1 MRETRIEKTMEV
13 VRSMNELRNN
23 IRQFIQLNL
32 REYNFNITFEML
44 EVMFHLWRK
53 DNINQKELADIT
65 FRDKSSMTYVLDNLV
80 KRNLVTRVED
90 GSDRRS
96 KRVVLTADGR
106 KLEETLHP
114 MLMDLYDV
122 AAGTL
127 TDVLLEQGCTLINA
141 MTINLKR
148 KADLKSETI

>member
-1 MRETRIEKTMEV
+1 
-13 VRSMNELRNN
+13 
-23 IRQFIQLNL
+23 
-32 REYNFNITFEML
+32 ML

-80 KRNLVTRVED
+80 NRNLVTRVED